1 MLKTVADICVA
12 TSFVCILI
20 AFVAVE
26 VQHIRTVRKVKK
38 GEAWLRAILKQ
49 GKEL

>member
-12 TSFVCILI
+12 TSLVCILT

-26 VQHIRTVRKVKK
+26 VQHIRMVRKVKK
-38 GEAWLRAILKQ
+38 DEAWLRSILK
-49 GKEL
+49 